1 MVDALQQKTATGGV
15 PAVVDEDTFD
25 DLVQN
30 EGVGTES
37 IGIDDVRPP
46 RLMLCQSGSPQ
57 RKPDNPKQIPGLQ
70 ELDLFNSL
78 SGEIYGRSVRVVVV
92 RTLGDHWVEFNDDLT
107 VADPNVPEGDPRT
120 EWTTDEEGNRVKPVA
135 TQFYDYLL
143 WLIDHNEIVTFSF
156 KSTQITNAIKLNG
169 LLKLPLKVGAKVIM
183 NPPAWARVYKLDS
196 KMENKNN
203 YAYGGYNLST
213 DGITPPDVRAM
224 VQGLHATY
232 AKLNADEV
240 VRREDDAADNAV
252 DEAAATTSN
261 GEREPG
267 SDDGDEPGM

>member
-15 PAVVDEDTFD
+15 PAVAVEDTFD
-25 DLVQN
+25 DLVEN

-120 EWTTDEEGNRVKPVA
+120 EWTNDEEGNRVKPVA

-240 VRREDDAADNAV
+240 VRREDDAADNTV
-252 DEAAATTSN
+252 DEAAAATSN